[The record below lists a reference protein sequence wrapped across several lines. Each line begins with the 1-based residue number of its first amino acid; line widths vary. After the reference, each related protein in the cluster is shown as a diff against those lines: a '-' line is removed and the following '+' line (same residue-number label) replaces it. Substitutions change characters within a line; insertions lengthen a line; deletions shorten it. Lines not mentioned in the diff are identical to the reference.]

1 MKNPQ
6 YKIDF
11 LTNTITITKKFAEAA
26 SQMGNDEFTIMLEL
40 RKMGM
45 RIQTKTVERSK
56 EQCSHLTYIKMQN
69 YIACVANSDC
79 YLADFEAIRRA
90 SMGQSNPY
98 QYVRSWFEQTF
109 PNHAALPELDEN
121 RKIVVTPANYNQEVA
136 WRNHSTV

>member
-1 MKNPQ
+1 MKNLQ

-56 EQCSHLTYIKMQN
+56 GQCSHLTYIKMQN

-79 YLADFEAIRRA
+79 YLADFETIRKA

-136 WRNHSTV
+136 